1 MNHKITA
8 DWTKLAEDGGSTAIN
23 YLNTAIESIDKQF
36 GKGYAKA
43 HPELVGAFMQTS
55 ATEAAGMYHA
65 KAMQEIEKKI
75 EQISSNLFLISEE
88 IRKI

>member
-1 MNHKITA
+1 MDKINA
-8 DWTKLAEDGGSTAIN
+8 DWKKLSEDGAGTATNLLIVAVD
-23 YLNTAIESIDKQF
+23 TIDKQF